1 METKRKSEKII
12 FWGFIFIAISFISM
26 IIYFQIQTNALEEKE
41 EQIKKD
47 RLSLEVQQV
56 KLEAE
61 RKANQKLNKLVD
73 SSQALVINNS
83 TQTQILSEL
92 NLIKNNSKLD
102 NLIYVQVGSDN
113 TKSILSNKNFIN
125 TLNSKGY
132 FVVDTYDVVKN
143 GVDNSIRYFNNE
155 DKELANQLKLEIRKE
170 FSIDLKLKF
179 VKGFKVNK
187 GQIEIW
193 IK

>member
-41 EQIKKD
+41 DQIKKD

-155 DKELANQLKLEIRKE
+155 DKELANQLKFEIRKE